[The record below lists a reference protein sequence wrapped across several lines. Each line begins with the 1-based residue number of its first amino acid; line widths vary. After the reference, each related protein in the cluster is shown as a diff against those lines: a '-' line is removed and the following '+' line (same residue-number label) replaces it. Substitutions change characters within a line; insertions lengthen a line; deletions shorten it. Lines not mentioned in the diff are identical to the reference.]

1 MSGVY
6 DFDRILTNK
15 TSSMFDLDGTLIDSM
30 WVWDRLLIDFLKG
43 YNYEAS
49 DEVLS
54 RVAHMTL
61 LQSSAYVKQVYDLP
75 VSAGEI
81 RRCWND
87 MVYDGYAHKIK
98 PKNGAPEYLEKLKR
112 DGKKVAVATACS
124 KELAKVCLKNNDM
137 YDLID
142 VFTYADEVGT
152 GKRAPDVYIECL
164 RRLGSVAAESVL
176 FEDILV
182 ALNTA
187 KRIGLSV
194 VIVEDG
200 SAEKDRDKLMELSD
214 KYIID
219 FTELM

>member
-1 MSGVY
+1 
-6 DFDRILTNK
+6 
-15 TSSMFDLDGTLIDSM
+15 
-30 WVWDRLLIDFLKG
+30 
-43 YNYEAS
+43 
-49 DEVLS
+49 
-54 RVAHMTL
+54 
-61 LQSSAYVKQVYDLP
+61 
-75 VSAGEI
+75 
-81 RRCWND
+81 
-87 MVYDGYAHKIK
+87 
-98 PKNGAPEYLEKLKR
+98 
-112 DGKKVAVATACS
+112 
-124 KELAKVCLKNNDM
+124 M

-152 GKRAPDVYIECL
+152 GKHAPDVYIECL

-200 SAEKDRDKLMELSD
+200 SAEKDRDKLRELSD
-214 KYIID
+214 KYIVD